1 MALTKRPVH
10 SIEPVTGMVPANALR
25 PFFFARRTLAIV
37 VPIIAY
43 VSLRPFQGWRDPG
56 RHPLA
61 YLFSA
66 PPFVAPFDAL
76 LNVMGYLLLSLCLT
90 LALFPRIRG
99 RWAFAIGFLGPM
111 FCSVTVEAI
120 QTYLPGRH
128 PSVIDVITNT
138 TGAMLGAA
146 IAVFSTPWLAD
157 HRGKHFRE
165 RWFVP
170 GHVTEI
176 GLLVLLGWFV
186 ALFAQ
191 RTILFGTGDFRGN
204 FGATLDLGLP
214 PIVYTVTEVYVVAAN
229 LVVAGLVL
237 RLVASDGVARVHWLL
252 VLVAAAIATRVI
264 AQLTFW
270 KIGAAFAWI
279 TPEVLIGVISGTAV
293 ALLTLGLSRRA
304 AAMTALA
311 LLATSLAVVN
321 ITPPDP
327 ALWLQASSP
336 RERMLIGLVLVA
348 RYMAKGWPFAAIVFL
363 VMAAMPF
370 ATRRPTPQEA
380 AHSP

>member
-1 MALTKRPVH
+1 M
-10 SIEPVTGMVPANALR
+10 
-25 PFFFARRTLAIV
+25 
-37 VPIIAY
+37 
-43 VSLRPFQGWRDPG
+43 
-56 RHPLA
+56 
-61 YLFSA
+61 LFRSA
-66 PPFVAPFDAL
+66 VL
-76 LNVMGYLLLSLCLT
+76 
-90 LALFPRIRG
+90 
-99 RWAFAIGFLGPM
+99 
-111 FCSVTVEAI
+111 
-120 QTYLPGRH
+120 
-128 PSVIDVITNT
+128 
-138 TGAMLGAA
+138 
-146 IAVFSTPWLAD
+146 STPWLAD
-157 HRGKHFRE
+157 HRGGKHFRE

-176 GLLVLLGWFV
+176 GLLVLVGWFV
-186 ALFAQ
+186 AIFAQ

-214 PIVYTVTEVYVVAAN
+214 PIVYDVTEVYVVAAN

-237 RLVASDGVARVHWLL
+237 RLVASEGVARVHWFL

-293 ALLTLGLSRRA
+293 ALLTLGLSRRV

-327 ALWLQASSP
+327 ALWLQTSAP

-348 RYMAKGWPFAAIVFL
+348 RYTAKGWPFAAIVFL
-363 VMAAMPF
+363 VMAAMLI
-370 ATRRPTPQEA
+370 ATRRPTPQETA
-380 AHSP
+380 QSP